1 VREVNVDS
9 VLLFRG
15 DQAASTIAGR
25 LNRGD
30 LIRLAPGVYTTEVQ
44 RDPADIVREHMFE
57 IVGRLIPDAV
67 ITDRSARAGT
77 AVDGVLYLARAGR
90 VRDLELPG
98 LTVRA
103 RNGTGPLPDDIPYPG
118 GLYLASRPRG
128 LAENCLPSRA
138 RSGARRTL
146 DPKEL
151 GDWIDYICQNDGPE
165 RLAAYRKRAEELAPQ
180 LGVDLKQLAL
190 LNTLVGIALGTRP
203 SDQTTSS
210 SLASRREGHPVDQMG
225 ATIRTPR
232 RGAPAGAPTVTA
244 S

>member
-15 DQAASTIAGR
+15 DQDASTIAGR

-30 LIRLAPGVYTTEVQ
+30 LIRLAPGVYTTVVL
-44 RDPADIVREHMFE
+44 RDRAVIVREQMLE
-57 IVGRLIPDAV
+57 IVGRLSPDAV

-165 RLAAYRKRAEELAPQ
+165 RLVAYRKRAEELAPQ

-190 LNTLVGIALGTRP
+190 VNTLVGIALGTRP